1 MSIYRI
7 AFVGNPNVGKSAW
20 INQLSHAEF
29 KVGNWPG
36 VTIEKKEAI
45 VEWQDNTYHLIDL
58 PGIYALGNQQ
68 NEELITTTYLQEESI
83 DCIVNVV
90 DATNLSRNLFLTLR
104 LRELQIPMIL
114 ILNFM
119 DEVEK
124 YNIEIDV
131 ESLAHR
137 LQLPILPY
145 SAFDRCAKDIV
156 FQKIS
161 SYLKEEPC
169 YLPLFN
175 EEDGE
180 VYAAMYIYISNH
192 LPLNVPMT
200 KRALHH
206 YLHQLIRQDEHARK
220 QYASW
225 YLSEDECEKFQA
237 YFHEEHMQLATIQAV
252 NSLMKYIKQEED
264 VRYHAT
270 KKIDSL
276 LLHKFFGIPMF
287 IIIFSF
293 VLFFVFRASA
303 PFNDFIDFFINQM
316 LAKYVSAGIAFLPL
330 SAQGL
335 LLKGVLAGVGGI
347 LTFVPLMAFLY
358 LMLAILEESG
368 YMARIAFLLD
378 RIMRPFHLSG
388 KSFVSLL
395 LGFGCN
401 VPAIYATRTLDNEKQ
416 KKLTA
421 LLIPFMSCGARLP
434 VYALFAAAFF
444 QRKAAW
450 TILSIYGIGILLAFI
465 FAFIYSKMHAFQDY
479 EMFVMELPP
488 YRFPSFKVIF
498 QKVKLEVCAYVRKA
512 TGIVLW
518 AMIIIWGLSYFPH
531 GRVEDSYIAQFAKQT
546 SFLYEPLGFGT
557 RWEAV
562 ASLPGSVVAK
572 ETVVGFF
579 DQILLHNEEAQYT
592 ELNWKED
599 IKEVAYAFGS
609 ACRDS
614 VQSLLPFPQEA
625 KEEVDTSL
633 VSAVSSLWTDSLASL
648 RAFSFMVYV
657 LLTIPCIMTL
667 QALYREFGK
676 GLCFLSIA
684 TMIVVPYVVCL
695 FIFQVFAFII
705 VNF

>member
-1 MSIYRI
+1 MSTYRI

-20 INQLSHAEF
+20 INQLSNAEF

-45 VEWQDNTYHLIDL
+45 VEWEGNTYHLIDL

-68 NEELITTTYLQEESI
+68 NEERITTTYLQETAI
-83 DCIVNVV
+83 DCIVNVI

-104 LRELQIPMIL
+104 LRELQIPMVL
-114 ILNFM
+114 IFNFM
-119 DEVEK
+119 DEVKK
-124 YNIEIDV
+124 YHIEIDV
-131 ESLAHR
+131 DSLSHR
-137 LQLPILPY
+137 LQVPILPY
-145 SAFDRCAKDIV
+145 SAFDSCAKDIV

-161 SYLKEEPC
+161 SYLHETPC

-175 EEDGE
+175 EEDGK
-180 VYAAMYIYISNH
+180 VYASMCMYLSSH
-192 LPLNVPMT
+192 LPPHVTLKNT
-200 KRALHH
+200 ALHQ
-206 YLHQLIRQDEHARK
+206 YLHQLIRQEEHAKK

-225 YLSEDECEKFQA
+225 HLSEDECKKFQT
-237 YFHEEHMQLATIQAV
+237 YFDEEHMQISYIQAV
-252 NSLMKYIKQEED
+252 NSLMKYVKQED
-264 VRYHAT
+264 KIRYQTT
-270 KKIDSL
+270 KKIDAL
-276 LLHKFFGIPMF
+276 LLHKVFGLPMF
-287 IIIFSF
+287 MIIFSF

-316 LAKYVSAGIAFLPL
+316 LAKYVSAGISFLPV

-335 LLKGVLAGVGGI
+335 ILKGILAGVGGI
-347 LTFVPLMAFLY
+347 LTFVPLMACLY

-421 LLIPFMSCGARLP
+421 LLVPFMSCGARLP

-450 TILSIYGIGILLAFI
+450 MILSIYGIGILLAFLL
-465 FAFIYSKMHAFQDY
+465 AFIYSKMHAFQDH
-479 EMFVMELPP
+479 EMFIMELPP
-488 YRFPSFKVIF
+488 YRFPSFKIIF

-518 AMIIIWGLSYFPH
+518 AMIILWGLSYFPN
-531 GRVEDSYIAQFAKQT
+531 GRIEDSYIAQFSKQT

-557 RWEAV
+557 RWEAI
-562 ASLPGSVVAK
+562 ASLPGSIVAK

-579 DQILLHNEEAQYT
+579 DQILLHDEEVEYSN
-592 ELNWKED
+592 LNWKED
-599 IKEVAYAFGS
+599 IKETAYAFGL

-614 VQSLLPFPQEA
+614 VRSFLPFPQEE
-625 KEEVDTSL
+625 KEEMNTSL
-633 VSAVSSLWTDSLASL
+633 VSAVSSLLTDSLAPL

-667 QALYREFGK
+667 QAIYREFGK
-676 GLCFLSIA
+676 GLCLLSIS

-695 FIFQVFAFII
+695 FIFQFFS
-705 VNF
+705 FLFTK